1 MPRIARDQR
10 IADESLYELLHL
22 SLGSLLTGCARK
34 SEREEDPSRV
44 PDPYGSLLY
53 SLEKADLVRLFRILE
68 VLSRARSARVAL
80 HALVKEVTDL
90 LAASH
95 CCLIFLDPRGE
106 TGTVAASHESRTCEG
121 LTIRLDRHPEIR
133 RSVETGEITIVKNP
147 VADPLMSSLDTA
159 ALRRA
164 KAHSI
169 LVLPLV
175 YEGKVFGA
183 LHVRKPVSKRGF
195 TVREIRTCK
204 IMLDLLIATL
214 QRMCKEI
221 LDMGKAGAFSQRS
234 ARKAGVRESLSNAA
248 GPVLESLPIGLLL
261 VGPDRSILFAN
272 REIERITG
280 IPRKELLGL
289 RFQDIVADH
298 LVEEI
303 RSMRRSCGD
312 ARRTLERY
320 HVALRSRDGSPRHVS
335 VETRRMPGENNME
348 IVAFRDV
355 TREKEL
361 NEELQERNRELTAM
375 NQALSE
381 ARGELLQRNEELRK
395 VNERL
400 EEVNR
405 LKTHFM
411 AVATHEIRTPLTVV
425 MGYTRLLASG
435 KLGVLTREQK
445 KVLADTEK
453 NCERLLSII
462 NGVLDLSKIEA
473 GKMEVNPRE
482 GDIVEVVRR
491 VYRQMRIIADRSRL
505 GLRLKAPRRPL
516 RGFFDPDRVEQVLM
530 NLISNAIKFTPEGG
544 TIEVAVASRAEGRD
558 GESLQISVSDT
569 GKGLP
574 REMLDRVFDE
584 FHQIS
589 PQRSLV
595 GEKGTG
601 LGLAISKKIVEA
613 HGGRIWAESEEGK
626 GSTFCFILPLS
637 DDAAG
642 GRHDKV
648 MHEKAYSRSRRR

>member
-1 MPRIARDQR
+1 MRIAPDQR
-10 IADESLYELLHL
+10 IADASLCELLQL
-22 SLGSLLTGCARK
+22 SLGSLLTGCARQ
-34 SEREEDPSRV
+34 SEREEDPSRGR
-44 PDPYGSLLY
+44 DPYGNLLY
-53 SLEKADLVRLFRILE
+53 SLEKGELVRLFRILE
-68 VLSRARSARVAL
+68 VLTTARSARVAL

-90 LAASH
+90 PAVCH

-106 TGTVAASHESRTCEG
+106 TGTVAVSYGSLKCEG
-121 LTIRLDRHPEIR
+121 PTIRLDRYPEIR
-133 RSVETGEITIVKNP
+133 RSIETGEITIVK
-147 VADPLMSSLDTA
+147 DPGVDPFMSSLDRA

-164 KAHSI
+164 RAHSI
-169 LVLPLV
+169 LVLPLL

-183 LHVRKPVSKRGF
+183 LRVRKPVSKRGF
-195 TVREIRTCK
+195 TVREIRICK
-204 IMLDLLIATL
+204 IMLDLVIATL
-214 QRMCKEI
+214 QRICKEI
-221 LDMGKAGAFSQRS
+221 ADSGRVGAVSEGFAKKQR
-234 ARKAGVRESLSNAA
+234 VRESFPNAT
-248 GPVLESLPIGLLL
+248 GSVLESLPIGLLL
-261 VGPDRSILFAN
+261 VAPDRSILFAN
-272 REIERITG
+272 KEIERITG
-280 IPRKELLGL
+280 IPKKELLGL
-289 RFQDIVADH
+289 RFQDIIADH
-298 LVEEI
+298 LVEQI
-303 RSMRRSCGD
+303 RSMRGSCADACRSP
-312 ARRTLERY
+312 ERY
-320 HVALRSRDGSPRHVS
+320 HVALRSRDGSLRHVS
-335 VETRRMPGENNME
+335 VETRRMPGGNNVE

-361 NEELQERNRELTAM
+361 NEQLQERNRELTAM

-381 ARGELLQRNEELRK
+381 ARGELLHKNEDLRE

-411 AVATHEIRTPLTVV
+411 AVATHELRTPLTVV

-453 NCERLLSII
+453 NCERLLSIV

-473 GKMEVNPRE
+473 GKMEINPRE
-482 GDIVEVVRR
+482 GNIVEVVRR
-491 VYRQMRIIADRSRL
+491 VYRQMKIIADRSRL
-505 GLRLKAPRRPL
+505 DLRLKAPRHPL

-530 NLISNAIKFTPEGG
+530 NLMSNAIKFTPEGG
-544 TIEVAVASRAEGRD
+544 TIEVAVASRTEGTG

-574 REMLDRVFDE
+574 SEMLDKVFDE

-589 PQRSLV
+589 PQRSLL

-601 LGLAISKKIVEA
+601 LGLAISKKIVET

-626 GSTFCFILPLS
+626 GSTFCFTLPLS
-637 DDAAG
+637 DHLG
-642 GRHDKV
+642 VRHDKV